1 MKKRWIIVLGITV
14 ITIFGLGVKFYMDE
28 EKLNK
33 EMMNVV
39 YSDEAKQVFEKRLTN
54 LDAKAFTKEG
64 IIQSYEIN
72 KESIERNPMRGI
84 NVTLIIN
91 KDLEWYITY
100 TLGKQNDKLDGGG
113 ASISKELT
121 KKLELKG
128 VKIVQPI
135 LTKKLNKR

>member
-1 MKKRWIIVLGITV
+1 MTV
-14 ITIFGLGVKFYMDE
+14 MTIFGLGVKFYMNE

-33 EMMNVV
+33 EMKQVV

-72 KESIERNPMRGI
+72 KESIERNPMGGT

-91 KDLEWYITY
+91 KDLEWNVTY
-100 TLGKQNDKLDGGG
+100 TLGKHNGKLDSGG
-113 ASISKELT
+113 ASISKDLT

-128 VKIVQPI
+128 S
-135 LTKKLNKR
+135 

>member
-1 MKKRWIIVLGITV
+1 MKKRWIILFGIA
-14 ITIFGLGVKFYMDE
+14 IMIIFGLGVKFYMDE

-33 EMMNVV
+33 EMKQVV
-39 YSDEAKQVFEKRLTN
+39 YSDEAKEVFEKRLTN

-72 KESIERNPMRGI
+72 KESIERNPMGGI

-100 TLGKQNDKLDGGG
+100 TLGKYNGKLDGGG
-113 ASISKELT
+113 ASLSKELT

-128 VKIVQPI
+128 S
-135 LTKKLNKR
+135 

>member
-1 MKKRWIIVLGITV
+1 MKKRWIIVLGMTV
-14 ITIFGLGVKFYMDE
+14 MTIFGLGVKFYMDE

-33 EMMNVV
+33 EMKNVV

-72 KESIERNPMRGI
+72 KESIERNPMGGI

-91 KDLEWYITY
+91 KDLEWNVTY
-100 TLGKQNDKLDGGG
+100 TLGKHNGKLDSGG
-113 ASISKELT
+113 ASISKDLT

-128 VKIVQPI
+128 S
-135 LTKKLNKR
+135 

>member
-1 MKKRWIIVLGITV
+1 MKKRWIVLFGIAMM
-14 ITIFGLGVKFYMDE
+14 IIFGLGVKFYMDE

-33 EMMNVV
+33 EMMKVI
-39 YSDEAKQVFEKRLTN
+39 YSDEAKQVFKKRLTN

-72 KESIERNPMRGI
+72 KESIERNPMGGI

-100 TLGKQNDKLDGGG
+100 TLGKYNGKLDGGG

-128 VKIVQPI
+128 S
-135 LTKKLNKR
+135 

>member
-1 MKKRWIIVLGITV
+1 MKKRWIIVLGMTV
-14 ITIFGLGVKFYMDE
+14 MTIFGLGVKFYMDE

-33 EMMNVV
+33 EMKQVV

-72 KESIERNPMRGI
+72 KESIERNPMGGI

-91 KDLEWYITY
+91 KDLEWNVTY
-100 TLGKQNDKLDGGG
+100 TLGKHNGKLDSGG
-113 ASISKELT
+113 ASISKDLT
-121 KKLELKG
+121 KKLEL
-128 VKIVQPI
+128 
-135 LTKKLNKR
+135 

>member
-1 MKKRWIIVLGITV
+1 MKKKWIILFGIV
-14 ITIFGLGVKFYMDE
+14 IMIIFGLGVKFYMDE

-33 EMMNVV
+33 EMKQVV

-72 KESIERNPMRGI
+72 KESIERNPMGGI

-100 TLGKQNDKLDGGG
+100 TLVKYNGKLDGGG

-121 KKLELKG
+121 KKLELMG
-128 VKIVQPI
+128 S
-135 LTKKLNKR
+135 

>member
-1 MKKRWIIVLGITV
+1 MKKRGIILFGIV
-14 ITIFGLGVKFYMDE
+14 IMIIFGLGVKFYMDE

-33 EMMNVV
+33 EMKQVV
-39 YSDEAKQVFEKRLTN
+39 YSDEAKEVFEKRLTN

-72 KESIERNPMRGI
+72 KESIERNPMGGI

-100 TLGKQNDKLDGGG
+100 TLGKQNGKLEGGG

-121 KKLELKG
+121 KKLGLKG
-128 VKIVQPI
+128 S
-135 LTKKLNKR
+135 

>member
-1 MKKRWIIVLGITV
+1 MKKRWIIILAITV

-72 KESIERNPMRGI
+72 EESIERNPM
-84 NVTLIIN
+84 
-91 KDLEWYITY
+91 
-100 TLGKQNDKLDGGG
+100 GG
-113 ASISKELT
+113 
-121 KKLELKG
+121 
-128 VKIVQPI
+128 
-135 LTKKLNKR
+135 

>member
-1 MKKRWIIVLGITV
+1 
-14 ITIFGLGVKFYMDE
+14 
-28 EKLNK
+28 
-33 EMMNVV
+33 
-39 YSDEAKQVFEKRLTN
+39 
-54 LDAKAFTKEG
+54 
-64 IIQSYEIN
+64 
-72 KESIERNPMRGI
+72 PMRGI

-128 VKIVQPI
+128 S
-135 LTKKLNKR
+135 